1 MHAVRGGEKHGY
13 RMPDKNFDRGAFRLF
28 GVGEFVDQK
37 TIGFLADDRPFADA
51 DDPRDVIDLG
61 GEGHRRRRGDDL
73 VSRLQ
78 PLLTVFLRPTENS
91 NLDIDRP
98 FAVVAQ
104 RES

>member
-1 MHAVRGGEKHGY
+1 
-13 RMPDKNFDRGAFRLF
+13 MPDKNFDRGGFGLF
-28 GVGEFVDQK
+28 NVGELIDQRP
-37 TIGFLADDRPFADA
+37 IGFFADDRPFANA

-61 GEGHRRRRGDDL
+61 GERHRRRRGDDV

-78 PLLTVFLRPTENS
+78 PLLAVFLRSTENP
-91 NLDIDRP
+91 NLDVDRP